1 MIINMPV
8 EAMSEACLT
17 CPELDIDIFTKE
29 NYELEMP
36 EEGITRVKQSRYE
49 NTLRCKHCERCKVIL
64 EHQEAKEPLKK
75 ITKTASKTKSTT
87 TTTVKKTTKTPAKA
101 PAKKTVKAK

>member
-49 NTLRCKHCERCKVIL
+49 NTLICKHYSRCKVIL
-64 EHQEAKEPLKK
+64 EHSQEAKKPA
-75 ITKTASKTKSTT
+75 TKTAASKTKTA
-87 TTTVKKTTKTPAKA
+87 KTAKA
-101 PAKKTVKAK
+101 PAKKTVKTK

>member
-36 EEGITRVKQSRYE
+36 EEGITRVKQSKYE
-49 NTLRCKHCERCKVIL
+49 NTLICKHYNRCKVIL
-64 EHQEAKEPLKK
+64 EHSQEAKKPA
-75 ITKTASKTKSTT
+75 TKTTASKTKA
-87 TTTVKKTTKTPAKA
+87 TKTAKA
-101 PAKKTVKAK
+101 PAKKTVKTK

>member
-36 EEGITRVKQSRYE
+36 EEGITRVKQSKYE

-64 EHQEAKEPLKK
+64 EHQEAKKPA
-75 ITKTASKTKSTT
+75 TKTTASKTKAA
-87 TTTVKKTTKTPAKA
+87 KTAKT
-101 PAKKTVKAK
+101 PAKKTVKTK